1 MADDDTIE
9 NTIPTENC
17 DNIRDDD
24 NNEDEGSGEDK
35 KGKRVRKRR
44 KHQKKPHVPRF
55 IGVEEAFVEWNK
67 MLPIIFFITITWP
80 EDR

>member
-9 NTIPTENC
+9 NTILTENC
-17 DNIRDDD
+17 DNNRDDD

-44 KHQKKPHVPRF
+44 KHQKKAHVPRF
-55 IGVEEAFVEWNK
+55 IGVEEVFVE
-67 MLPIIFFITITWP
+67 
-80 EDR
+80 